1 MGRRRKRVK
10 RPAKMKHTAYG
21 ASRPV
26 RDASRPGGGP
36 HPSHVQV
43 DVPPPQDVG
52 QHPLAEA
59 ADVAKHRFGL
69 LLPAS
74 CLFCIVIRA
83 ISSSDGLRKG
93 VASLVLSRK
102 LELIL
107 AMIGTILTLVDV
119 VGPQRM
125 RAVETVFFRT
135 FARQSFDLFIRGAF
149 RRIGAY
155 FRAYIGPEFLYE
167 RDLLFSAAV
176 LIASLRWLDMDDS
189 LWLLT
194 MGTTRPTR
202 GDSLGAVLIVL
213 WVGMGLHTLI
223 WNDLCQRVLFNFS
236 SSFVYRGRPLVQ
248 AASTTNQSDMR
259 GLVRHRR
266 TRANSETFRREP
278 GVLRTRIRPLSPPVA
293 KGVSPMARIVPA
305 PRIVF
310 FSLSLIL
317 FLFRRRPQ
325 AITSSLPG
333 SNGPL
338 PLARRSGFGGGG

>member
-1 MGRRRKRVK
+1 MLLAQSHKC
-10 RPAKMKHTAYG
+10 G
-21 ASRPV
+21 AV
-26 RDASRPGGGP
+26 R
-36 HPSHVQV
+36 
-43 DVPPPQDVG
+43 
-52 QHPLAEA
+52 
-59 ADVAKHRFGL
+59 
-69 LLPAS
+69 S
-74 CLFCIVIRA
+74 CQFI
-83 ISSSDGLRKG
+83 
-93 VASLVLSRK
+93 
-102 LELIL
+102 
-107 AMIGTILTLVDV
+107 
-119 VGPQRM
+119 VGPTKKGRHRLRRAQSSRSLPLRLSPFRM
-125 RAVETVFFRT
+125 FRVPRLREGKVSRLEAGIRWAV
-135 FARQSFDLFIRGAF
+135 
-149 RRIGAY
+149 
-155 FRAYIGPEFLYE
+155 P
-167 RDLLFSAAV
+167 
-176 LIASLRWLDMDDS
+176 
-189 LWLLT
+189 
-194 MGTTRPTR
+194 
-202 GDSLGAVLIVL
+202 
-213 WVGMGLHTLI
+213 TLI